1 MLFQWYNVN
10 QWYALYLLCRD
21 ISELYSKVAIQ
32 RAENSICYVM
42 WRPFSGVGW
51 GEIVP
56 YIIGYYFKTHYYT
69 LFPFFFVFVLT
80 WLNFVLRLGGC
91 SKVRHLPN
99 RLSSY
104 VFFFLVNKRFKPE
117 IDFNYKKPQVLR
129 WWHLKHA
136 RKPIAYF
143 SYHQKKTK
151 SHY

>member
-1 MLFQWYNVN
+1 MICIILTMSRYSWIIQQSCNTESWKQHLLCNVKTISWGGVGGDSTIYYRLLFQNTS
-10 QWYALYLLCRD
+10 LD
-21 ISELYSKVAIQ
+21 TISI
-32 RAENSICYVM
+32 
-42 WRPFSGVGW
+42 
-51 GEIVP
+51 
-56 YIIGYYFKTHYYT
+56 
-69 LFPFFFVFVLT
+69 FFVFVLT

-91 SKVRHLPN
+91 SKVSRLPN

-129 WWHLKHA
+129 WWHLKHS